1 MTHMKRLTILQI
13 IFFLLLCSAGLNAE
27 IYMWTDE
34 DGVKHYS
41 NTPPDEENARIEFK
55 EYEYDPKTDRRRSED
70 EKEQLETLIKDIEHT
85 ERKQKA
91 AEEKR
96 AAEAKKNQPL
106 TKAERIEAERNRL
119 TNKIDELEEL
129 PLEYFGS
136 QKNKRVRIGYYK
148 YRLETLEQDPDKYFT
163 EPTRF
168 EGNVKYS
175 EDSQTAN

>member
-1 MTHMKRLTILQI
+1 MKPLTLICAALFI
-13 IFFLLLCSAGLNAE
+13 MLSSSGLKAE

-41 NTPPDEENARIEFK
+41 NMPPDEEDARIEFK
-55 EYEYDPKTDRRRSED
+55 EYEHDPKADRRRSEN
-70 EKEQLETLIKDIEHT
+70 EKEELESLIKDIEHT

-96 AAEAKKNQPL
+96 AAEAEKNRPP
-106 TKAERIEAERNRL
+106 TRAERIEAERNRL
-119 TNKIDELEEL
+119 TDKIAELEEL

-148 YRLETLEQDPDKYFT
+148 YRLETLEQDPDRYFSK
-163 EPTRF
+163 PTRF
-168 EGNVKYS
+168 EGNVKNP